1 MYIHDVIKIST
12 FIHEQIYKWFLRT
25 FLILHS
31 KVKFVI
37 EWDNK
42 ASLKKE
48 NLLSQGNNNMK
59 G

>member
-31 KVKFVI
+31 KEKFVI

-42 ASLKKE
+42 ASLKKGKFIITGE
-48 NLLSQGNNNMK
+48 QQ
-59 G
+59 